1 MLQKRVSELESTNKE
16 EKISNGPQF
25 TTNCLL
31 LGDTNVQ
38 QVLQSDLTNICSVR
52 PITGGYIEKI
62 MGFVTHNLS
71 RIPSVCVLY
80 CGLYDVCDDVDSDV
94 ILENLGSLV
103 RDLKHKCSNM
113 KIYVCDIVPSQE
125 LQEVNKI
132 I

>member
-52 PITGGYIEKI
+52 TITGGYIEKI
-62 MGFVTHNLS
+62 MGFCYPQSFPYPLGM
-71 RIPSVCVLY
+71 CAVLW
-80 CGLYDVCDDVDSDV
+80 
-94 ILENLGSLV
+94 
-103 RDLKHKCSNM
+103 
-113 KIYVCDIVPSQE
+113 IV
-125 LQEVNKI
+125 
-132 I
+132 